1 MLYEGHYT
9 HQYFD
14 IKPGHVRRPETAIR
28 WSEGLPAEWREQV
41 IAPLYFDHYKEY
53 LVKAA
58 RILGRDED
66 DLPCYCAFCY
76 VLEEEPDPA
85 HPERCR
91 ALAYAE
97 TVRAWRL
104 RDGRWLIHRIII
116 HHGEQA
122 KARGFFSLSPLMPR

>member
-1 MLYEGHYT
+1 MPQHAHYT

-14 IKPGHVRRPETAIR
+14 IKGGHARRPEAAIR

-41 IAPLYFDHYKEY
+41 VAPLYFDHYKEY

-66 DLPCYCAFCY
+66 DQPCYCAYCY
-76 VLEEEPDPA
+76 VLEKEPDPA
-85 HPERCR
+85 RPGRCR
-91 ALAYAE
+91 ELTYAE

-104 RDGRWLIHRIII
+104 RDGRWLIHRVIIR
-116 HHGEQA
+116 HGEQS
-122 KARGFFSLSPLMPR
+122 KARGFFSLSPCMPR

>member
-1 MLYEGHYT
+1 MQHNGHDT
-9 HQYFD
+9 HPYFD
-14 IKPGHVRRPETAIR
+14 IKPGHVRRPEGAIR
-28 WSEGLPAEWREQV
+28 WSEGLPPEWRDQV

-66 DLPCYCAFCY
+66 EQPCYCAFCY
-76 VLEEEPDPA
+76 VLEDDSAPPRPG
-85 HPERCR
+85 HSGP
-91 ALAYAE
+91 LTYAE

-122 KARGFFSLSPLMPR
+122 KARGFFSLSPFMPR